1 MLITNGIIHN
11 CISLEAR
18 FRLLL
23 DVDSVVDKSS
33 VTCLR
38 DTEKRRCSGWRR
50 GVQTER
56 GESNVY
62 IINGEGSSV
71 RFVGHWFLNG
81 IESSVF
87 AFSLT
92 WALSDHRDIKAA
104 EVRERERERKRER
117 EREKERERERDGER
131 KTPSKTGR
139 QTGIEI
145 RAAIQEAGDYS
156 QNCTH
161 GR

>member
-1 MLITNGIIHN
+1 MFITNGIIHN

-104 EVRERERERKRER
+104 EVREREREKERERERKRER
-117 EREKERERERDGER
+117 EREMVKERHQVRRAD
-131 KTPSKTGR
+131 R
-139 QTGIEI
+139 QEL
-145 RAAIQEAGDYS
+145 R
-156 QNCTH
+156 
-161 GR
+161 